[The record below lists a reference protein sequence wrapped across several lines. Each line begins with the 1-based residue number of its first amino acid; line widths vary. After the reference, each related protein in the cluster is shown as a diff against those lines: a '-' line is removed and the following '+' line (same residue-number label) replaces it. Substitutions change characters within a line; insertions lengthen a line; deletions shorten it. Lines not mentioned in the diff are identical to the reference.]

1 MQVGP
6 LGEMTNKQN
15 HPVIA
20 IIQARMGSTRLPGK
34 VMAEVSGKPVIQ
46 YVLERL
52 RSVRNIDNIVL
63 ATSIMDRDDVLCEF
77 AASQNTSFFRG
88 DEMDVLN
95 RFLEASIAYKAQT
108 IVRICGEDILLDPN
122 IVEKLIT
129 LHFESSADYTTNL
142 IGRTFPD
149 GLYAEVLSIDTLR
162 SVADTAV
169 SDDHREHVTKYILD
183 NSHEYHVENIESYGI
198 YRKSWLDM
206 SVDTIEDLER
216 IRSIA
221 KILFPNGEFI
231 SSESALEFL
240 SKQNG

>member
-1 MQVGP
+1 
-6 LGEMTNKQN
+6 MTNKKT

-20 IIQARMGSTRLPGK
+20 IIQAHMGSTRLPGK
-34 VMAEVSGKPVIQ
+34 VMLEVSGKPVIQ

-52 RSVRNIDNIVL
+52 KSVRNIDDIVL
-63 ATSIMDRDDVLCEF
+63 ATSVKDRDDILCKF
-77 AASQNTSFFRG
+77 ATSQNTSFFRG
-88 DEMDVLN
+88 DDMDVLN

-108 IVRICGEDILLDPN
+108 IVRICGEDILLDPK
-122 IVEKLIT
+122 IIEKLIT
-129 LHFESSADYTTNL
+129 LHIESSADYTTNI
-142 IGRTFPD
+142 IGRAFPE

-162 SVADTAV
+162 SVADSAV

-183 NSHEYHVENIESYGI
+183 NPHEYHIENIKSYGI
-198 YRKSWLDM
+198 YKKSWLDM

-221 KILFPNGEFI
+221 SVLFPNGEFV

-240 SKQNG
+240 AKQNE